1 MLKVK
6 SCLYFLVISVIV
18 FLAACGGDE
27 QIVETVDAVEQ
38 ARMDSVLIAD
48 YLALNNYEENLT
60 DRGVRLVV
68 TEQGNSRMAQ
78 EGDIIQF
85 DFAGRFLNRN
95 DDDEVID
102 TAYFDTTIFSI
113 ANAELGVEEDNPIRF
128 RPVVYT
134 YSEDG
139 WTLTQSSGG
148 TGFIVGFRDGV
159 TELLKIIG
167 VGGAGEIVLPSRV
180 AYGTTGTIGINPNQV
195 IIFEIYLRR
204 AE

>member
-1 MLKVK
+1 M
-6 SCLYFLVISVIV
+6 V
-18 FLAACGGDE
+18 FLGACGEEEIADVFNANE
-27 QIVETVDAVEQ
+27 QYKLETE
-38 ARMDSVLIAD
+38 LIRD
-48 YLALNNYEENLT
+48 YLAGNNFEEDTTNL
-60 DRGVRLVV
+60 GIRLVV
-68 TEQGNSRMAQ
+68 TDPGSEQMA
-78 EGDIIQF
+78 ETGDIVYF

-95 DDDEVID
+95 EDEEVID

-113 ANAELGVEEDNPIRF
+113 AQAELGVEDDNPIRF

-148 TGFIVGFRDGV
+148 TGFIVGFREGV
-159 TELLKIIG
+159 TELLKKVG
-167 VGGAGEIVLPSRV
+167 VGGAGEIILPSRV
-180 AYGTTGTIGINPNQV
+180 AYGTSGTIGINPNQV

>member
-1 MLKVK
+1 MKRVN
-6 SCLYFLVISVIV
+6 SCLCLIGALALV
-18 FLAACGGDE
+18 FLGACGEEEIADVFNANE
-27 QIVETVDAVEQ
+27 QYKLETE
-38 ARMDSVLIAD
+38 LIRD
-48 YLALNNYEENLT
+48 YLAGNNFEEDTTNL
-60 DRGVRLVV
+60 GIRLVV
-68 TEQGNSRMAQ
+68 TDPGSEQMA
-78 EGDIIQF
+78 ETGDIVYF

-95 DDDEVID
+95 EDEEVID

-113 ANAELGVEEDNPIRF
+113 AQAELGVEDDNPIRF

-148 TGFIVGFRDGV
+148 TGFIVGFREGV
-159 TELLKIIG
+159 TELLKKVG
-167 VGGAGEIVLPSRV
+167 VGGAGEIILPSRV
-180 AYGTTGTIGINPNQV
+180 AYGTSGTIGINPNQV

>member
-1 MLKVK
+1 MNRVN
-6 SCLYFLVISVIV
+6 SCLSLISV
-18 FLAACGGDE
+18 LALIFVAGCGQEEIAEAFDANE
-27 QIVETVDAVEQ
+27 QYKLETE
-38 ARMDSVLIAD
+38 LIRD
-48 YLALNNYEENLT
+48 YLAENNFEEDTT
-60 DRGVRLVV
+60 DIGVRLVV
-68 TEQGNSRMAQ
+68 TDQGGEQMA
-78 EGDIIQF
+78 EIGDVIYF

-95 DDDEVID
+95 EDEEVID

-113 ANAELGVEEDNPIRF
+113 AEEELGVEDDNPIRF

-134 YSEDG
+134 YSDDG

>member
-1 MLKVK
+1 MNRVN
-6 SCLYFLVISVIV
+6 SCLSLISV
-18 FLAACGGDE
+18 LALIFIAGCGQEEIAEAFDANE
-27 QIVETVDAVEQ
+27 QYKLETE
-38 ARMDSVLIAD
+38 LIRD
-48 YLALNNYEENLT
+48 YLAENNFEEDTT
-60 DRGVRLVV
+60 DIGVRLVV
-68 TEQGNSRMAQ
+68 TDQGSEQMA
-78 EGDIIQF
+78 EIGDVIYF

-95 DDDEVID
+95 EDEEVID

-113 ANAELGVEEDNPIRF
+113 AEEELGVEEDNPIRF

-159 TELLKIIG
+159 TELLKIVG

-180 AYGTTGTIGINPNQV
+180 AYGTAGRVGINPNQV
-195 IIFEIYLRR
+195 LIFEIYLRR

>member
-1 MLKVK
+1 MKRVN
-6 SCLYFLVISVIV
+6 SCLILIGALALV
-18 FLAACGGDE
+18 FLGGCGQEEIAEAFDVNE
-27 QIVETVDAVEQ
+27 QYRLETE
-38 ARMDSVLIAD
+38 LIRD
-48 YLALNNYEENLT
+48 YLAENNFEEDTT
-60 DRGVRLVV
+60 DLGVRLVV
-68 TEQGNSRMAQ
+68 TDQGGEQMA
-78 EGDIIQF
+78 EIGDVIYF

-95 DDDEVID
+95 EEEQVID

-113 ANAELGVEEDNPIRF
+113 AQEELGVEDNNPIRY

-159 TELLKIIG
+159 TELLKKIG

-180 AYGTTGTIGINPNQV
+180 AYGTSGTVGINPNQV